1 MGRART
7 ESLGAV
13 GRLALP
19 WVFLLLLGT
28 MFTARAQV
36 DDPGRFEI
44 RSADIVLDGG
54 VYYLDAWLELRLPGA
69 AREALHSGVPLTIRL
84 DVEFEQQRR
93 FWADNVVAE
102 LRQRYQLDYHALTE
116 RYVVANL
123 NSGDH
128 SSFST
133 LFAALN
139 HLGRVERLPLV
150 DATLLEP
157 GRRTHARVRVVL
169 DTERFPGPLRLL
181 AFWRRDWTIASDWYE
196 WRLGDE

>member
-1 MGRART
+1 MA
-7 ESLGAV
+7 A
-13 GRLALP
+13 GRLARSLVVL
-19 WVFLLLLGT
+19 WLLG
-28 MFTARAQV
+28 AACIAGAQQE
-36 DDPGRFEI
+36 DPGRFEI
-44 RSADIVLDGG
+44 RSAEIELEDG

-84 DVEFEQQRR
+84 DVEFDQQRR
-93 FWADNVVAE
+93 FWVDNDIAE

-116 RYVVANL
+116 RYLVSNL

-139 HLGRVERLPLV
+139 YLGRVARLPLV
-150 DATLLEP
+150 DATLLDPE
-157 GRRTHARVRVVL
+157 RRYEARIRVVL

-181 AFWRRDWTIASDWYE
+181 AFWRRDWTISSDWYE
-196 WRLGDE
+196 WQLGDE